1 MSNWKSPR
9 CSQACWGEI
18 RRHEAERDALV
29 KRLVAGKI
37 MDQAGWLID
46 TQKDIIAAEAALASP
61 PPAQTGGKKAMTD
74 DELETHSIKWN
85 VARIVR
91 LSSGRF
97 ALLTHYR
104 AGALDLIKVGTIEE
118 IADFIPT
125 AEQCIPDRAEST
137 TKAKL
142 KLDLAD
148 LGL

>member
-1 MSNWKSPR
+1 
-9 CSQACWGEI
+9 
-18 RRHEAERDALV
+18 
-29 KRLVAGKI
+29 
-37 MDQAGWLID
+37 MDPICFELYGPS
-46 TQKDIIAAEAALASP
+46 IAIEPS
-61 PPAQTGGKKAMTD
+61 TVTD
-74 DELETHSIKWN
+74 DRSADELEAHSIKWN

-118 IADFIPT
+118 IIDHIPT

>member
-1 MSNWKSPR
+1 MPDPIQNE
-9 CSQACWGEI
+9 GLT
-18 RRHEAERDALV
+18 ALSLHDHPHSEV
-29 KRLVAGKI
+29 RIAQVPSTVA
-37 MDQAGWLID
+37 DDRSA
-46 TQKDIIAAEAALASP
+46 
-61 PPAQTGGKKAMTD
+61 
-74 DELETHSIKWN
+74 DELEAHSIKWN

-118 IADFIPT
+118 IASYIPT
-125 AEQCIPDRAEST
+125 AEQCIPDQISRERMGGI
-137 TKAKL
+137 KQAKL

>member
-1 MSNWKSPR
+1 MPST
-9 CSQACWGEI
+9 
-18 RRHEAERDALV
+18 
-29 KRLVAGKI
+29 VA
-37 MDQAGWLID
+37 DDRSA
-46 TQKDIIAAEAALASP
+46 
-61 PPAQTGGKKAMTD
+61 
-74 DELETHSIKWN
+74 DELEANSIKWN

-118 IADFIPT
+118 IVDFIPT
-125 AEQCIPDRAEST
+125 AEQCIPDQPT